1 MTSTLQTRLDIFP
14 QRRLRRARHSGFT
27 LIELIVVIAIVAILV
42 AIALPS
48 YQDSVRKSK
57 RGQAKADLTEL
68 AQRAERFH
76 TVNNT
81 YVGFWANVPLA
92 EQVSPRTPGSTPA
105 YAIDVGPVDPTA
117 TTYTLTATPQGG
129 QLADTRCLALSIN
142 QLGTKDKTGSGTVA
156 DCW

>member
-1 MTSTLQTRLDIFP
+1 MNSTLQTKLGPSP
-14 QRRLRRARHSGFT
+14 QRRLRRARVGGFT
-27 LIELIVVIAIVAILV
+27 LIELMVVIAIVAILA
-42 AIALPS
+42 AIALPA
-48 YQDSVRKSK
+48 YGDSVRKSR

-68 AQRAERFH
+68 AQRAERWH

-92 EQVSPRTPGSTPA
+92 ERVSPRTPGAAAA
-105 YAIDVGPVDPTA
+105 YNIAAVEA
-117 TTYTLTATPQGG
+117 ANTYALTASPLGG

-142 QLGTKDKTGSGTVA
+142 QLGQKGKTGSGTVA